1 MLQLVTVL
9 QVYTLLMLQILIML
23 QAYATVVADVK
34 LVTQVSAIDVANVTL
49 VIQVS
54 AIDVADVTLVTQVSA
69 TDVAGQTLSRCILSS
84 CWEVIL
90 DVLSVLLDGKSSCG
104 ITFSLGLLLGTE
116 GAREETQRGRD
127 AICLS
132 LSGLQTASRLCCML
146 GELEQ
151 PCCVQLGWCLT
162 DFVIMAGG
170 LHGELEQPCHGAA
183 RLMPYRLYYNGMVCV
198 CGRAGWEGGP
208 ACFLN

>member
-1 MLQLVTVL
+1 MLQLVTML
-9 QVYTLLMLQILIML
+9 QVYTLLMLQMLTML
-23 QAYATVVADVK
+23 QAYATGVADVT
-34 LVTQVSAIDVANVTL
+34 LVTQVSAT
-49 VIQVS
+49 
-54 AIDVADVTLVTQVSA
+54 DVADVTLVTQVSA
-69 TDVAGQTLSRCILSS
+69 TDVADVTLVTQVSATDVADVTLVTQVSATDVADVTLVTQVSAADVAGQTLSRCILSS

-151 PCCVQLGWCLT
+151 GTALPCTAW
-162 DFVIMAGG
+162 VI
-170 LHGELEQPCHGAA
+170 
-183 RLMPYRLYYNGMVCV
+183 
-198 CGRAGWEGGP
+198 
-208 ACFLN
+208 

>member
-1 MLQLVTVL
+1 M
-9 QVYTLLMLQILIML
+9 
-23 QAYATVVADVK
+23 
-34 LVTQVSAIDVANVTL
+34 SAA
-49 VIQVS
+49 
-54 AIDVADVTLVTQVSA
+54 
-69 TDVAGQTLSRCILSS
+69 DVAGQTLSRCILSS

-162 DFVIMAGG
+162 DFAIMAGG
-170 LHGELEQPCHGAA
+170 LRGELEQP
-183 RLMPYRLYYNGMVCV
+183 
-198 CGRAGWEGGP
+198 
-208 ACFLN
+208 

>member
-1 MLQLVTVL
+1 
-9 QVYTLLMLQILIML
+9 ML

-49 VIQVS
+49 VTQVS
-54 AIDVADVTLVTQVSA
+54 AIDVANVTLVTQVSA
-69 TDVAGQTLSRCILSS
+69 TDVADATLVTQVSAADVAGQTLSRCILSS

-151 PCCVQLGWCLT
+151 LCCVQLGWCLT

-170 LHGELEQPCHGAA
+170 LRGELEQP
-183 RLMPYRLYYNGMVCV
+183 
-198 CGRAGWEGGP
+198 
-208 ACFLN
+208 

>member
-1 MLQLVTVL
+1 MLQLVTML
-9 QVYTLLMLQILIML
+9 QVYTLLMLQMLTML
-23 QAYATVVADVK
+23 QAYATGVADVT
-34 LVTQVSAIDVANVTL
+34 LVTQVSAT
-49 VIQVS
+49 
-54 AIDVADVTLVTQVSA
+54 DVADVTLVTQVSA
-69 TDVAGQTLSRCILSS
+69 ADVAGQTLSRCILSS

-151 PCCVQLGWCLT
+151 GTALPCTAW
-162 DFVIMAGG
+162 VI
-170 LHGELEQPCHGAA
+170 
-183 RLMPYRLYYNGMVCV
+183 
-198 CGRAGWEGGP
+198 
-208 ACFLN
+208 